1 MNMKKLILTVSA
13 LLLAAAAVL
22 YFVIPPLSQPKDTT
36 PYHCSIKNQDKKKIL
51 IFSSKGGGGHIS
63 AMKALEEY
71 LSDDFCVGHAF
82 IFSDIL
88 GSLDPATKRGEEWY
102 NFFIRRKWYQVTS
115 VAYYV
120 GAWYYRLRKRTVTK
134 LLENYLTHHRPDLL
148 ISVIPLVNDLIL
160 QVAKKLNIPFLLI
173 PTDLD
178 TMIALNGI
186 NKPNYD
192 KFYLGLS
199 YNDPAILQSM
209 KDNQIDPKYIN
220 YVGFPVKSVFFE
232 PTSSRSIKKEFG
244 IPDNKPV
251 ILLLM
256 GAQGSSEL
264 LEFSKQL
271 SRLDTPAHVIIAL
284 GKSEHLRKPLQQIRF
299 PKHITT
305 TILGFTDR
313 MQELIKISDIFITK
327 SGSVSVNEGIY
338 AQVPILLDGTSSVLK
353 WEQFNHDFIE
363 KNGMGSVIRKSYN
376 IPHIVKKILSD
387 KEYRRSIKQQFAEFK
402 KNNPDEEIKLLV
414 RKILSN

>member
-1 MNMKKLILTVSA
+1 MDMKKLIVTISILFAAGAA
-13 LLLAAAAVL
+13 LL
-22 YFVIPPLSQPKDTT
+22 FFIIPPTPQSQDGS
-36 PYHCSIKNQDKKKIL
+36 PYVCSTKNQDKKKIL
-51 IFSSKGGGGHIS
+51 ILSSRGGGGHIS
-63 AMKALEEY
+63 AMKALEQY
-71 LSDDFCVGHAF
+71 LSDDYCVGHAF

-115 VAYYV
+115 MAYYV
-120 GAWYYRLRKRTVTK
+120 GSWYYRIRKRTVVK
-134 LLENYLTHHRPDLL
+134 LLENYLTHHRPDLI
-148 ISVIPLVNDLIL
+148 ISVIPLVNDLVL

-178 TMIALNGI
+178 TIIALNGI
-186 NKPNYD
+186 YKPQYD

-199 YNDPAILQSM
+199 YNDSAIEQTM
-209 KDNQIDPKYIN
+209 KENQIDEKYIS
-220 YVGFPVKSVFFE
+220 YVGFPVKKTFFE
-232 PTSSRSIKKEFG
+232 PVSARSIKKEFG
-244 IPDNKPV
+244 IPQDKPV

-256 GAQGSSEL
+256 GAQGSNEL
-264 LEFSKQL
+264 LEFSRQL
-271 SRLDTPAHVIIAL
+271 SRIDTPAHIIIAL
-284 GKSEHLRKPLQQIRF
+284 GKSENLRKSLQHIKF

-313 MQELIKISDIFITK
+313 MQELIKLSDIFITK

-338 AQVPILLDGTSSVLK
+338 AHVPILLDGTSSVLK

-363 KNGMGSVIRKSYN
+363 KNGFGEVIHRSYE
-376 IPHIVKKILSD
+376 IPHIVKKILTN
-387 KEYRRSIKQQFAEFK
+387 KEYQRSIKQHYAEFE
-402 KNNPDEEIKLLV
+402 KNNPEYEIPLLV